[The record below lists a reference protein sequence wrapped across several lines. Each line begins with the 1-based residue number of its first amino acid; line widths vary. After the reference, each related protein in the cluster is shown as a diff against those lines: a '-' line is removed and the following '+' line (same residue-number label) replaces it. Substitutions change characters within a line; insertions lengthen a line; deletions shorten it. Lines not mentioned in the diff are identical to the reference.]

1 MTWKDFFFSHRNRIE
16 FITSILLLTL
26 VLFILTNFLNYV
38 ESRNGFSFNDP
49 ILSLFEP
56 IDLTWLTFTLIY
68 GSLIAAIINLISKP
82 EQLLFTIQLYIL
94 MVVAR
99 IISMWLLPLN
109 PPEKMI
115 LLNDPFVEF
124 FGTGIT
130 LTKDLFFS
138 GHTATLFILFLTADE
153 RLFKRIFLVSTIIV
167 AICVLMQHVH
177 YSIDVFAAILFT
189 YACYQILKSLK
200 IVIDRNY
207 LLTKN

>member
-1 MTWKDFFFSHRNRIE
+1 MTWKDFFSSHRNRIE
-16 FITSILLLTL
+16 FIISILLLVI
-26 VLFILTNFLNYV
+26 VLFTLTNFLNYV

-68 GSLIAAIINLISKP
+68 GSLIAAIVNLIYKP
-82 EQLLFTIQLYIL
+82 DKLLFTIQFYTL
-94 MVVAR
+94 MVVVR

-124 FGTGIT
+124 FGTGKT

-138 GHTATLFILFLTADE
+138 GHTATLFILFLTADDK
-153 RLFKRIFLVSTIIV
+153 LLKRIFLLSTILV
-167 AICVLMQHVH
+167 AISVLMQHVH
-177 YSIDVFAAILFT
+177 YSIDVFAAIFFT
-189 YACYQILKSLK
+189 YTCFQILKSLK
-200 IVIDRNY
+200 HLIDRN
-207 LLTKN
+207 